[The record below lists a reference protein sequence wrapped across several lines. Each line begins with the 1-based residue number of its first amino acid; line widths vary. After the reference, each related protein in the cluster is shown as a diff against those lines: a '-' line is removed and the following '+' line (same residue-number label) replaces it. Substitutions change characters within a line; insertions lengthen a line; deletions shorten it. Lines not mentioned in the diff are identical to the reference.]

1 MCHNRGVKDHSQHG
15 ESTILYDLFDR
26 IITPASYTAVEFGA
40 GDGWHGSNI
49 RMLMEDGWTGIQ
61 WDTDEWITAE
71 NINAL
76 FAREV
81 PEDVDLVSIDID
93 GNDYW
98 VWEALDW
105 EPSVVIIEYN
115 SAFPHG
121 RSVTIQYDPDHQWR
135 RDAHYGA
142 SMDALVALGEKKG
155 YVLVAEVAHANLIFV
170 HDRHRSQV
178 TPMDPSRVVLPFE
191 RFGTPGRVGWVEL

>member
-1 MCHNRGVKDHSQHG
+1 MKDYSQHG

-26 IITPASYTAVEFGA
+26 LIPPGPRFAVEFGS
-40 GDGWHGSNI
+40 GDGYRHSNI
-49 RMLMEDGWTGIQ
+49 RMFLDDGWRGVQ
-61 WDTDEWITAE
+61 WDTDQFITAE
-71 NINAL
+71 NVNNGFEHAG
-76 FAREV
+76 V
-81 PEDVDLVSIDID
+81 PLDVDLVSIDID

-121 RSVTIQYDPDHQWR
+121 RAVSIAYDPDHQWR

-170 HDRHRSQV
+170 HDRHRSRV

-191 RFGTPGRVGWVEL
+191 RFGTPGCVGWVEL